1 MFSLFSGIYD
11 FTKKP
16 KREDKILVL
25 GLDGSGKSTLINSL
39 KKCATTQG
47 LEGYQGGEFEANKVS
62 PTLGLNLVKIELPSS
77 IVDLM
82 EIGGKESFRSMWSH
96 YYEDADKIL
105 FIVDASSSETLSGIC
120 TTKFLGTET
129 NSACCPLEATLSPTL
144 KLDTPLPT
152 AITSPTLQ

>member
-16 KREDKILVL
+16 KREKKILVL

-39 KKCATTQG
+39 KICATTLG
-47 LEGYQGGEFEANKVS
+47 HEGNVGGELEANTVS
-62 PTLGLNLVKIELPSS
+62 PTLGLNLVKIELPSLN
-77 IVDLM
+77 IELM

-105 FIVDASSSETLSGIC
+105 FIVDASSSDRFED
-120 TTKFLGTET
+120 
-129 NSACCPLEATLSPTL
+129 AR
-144 KLDTPLPT
+144 T
-152 AITSPTLQ
+152 AFVKVIGK

>member
-105 FIVDASSSETLSGIC
+105 FIVDASSSETSEDARNAFAKIVG
-120 TTKFLGTET
+120 KWDSFLIVMLTEYDI
-129 NSACCPLEATLSPTL
+129 SC
-144 KLDTPLPT
+144 
-152 AITSPTLQ
+152 

>member
-105 FIVDASSSETLSGIC
+105 FIVDASSSETFEDARNAFAKIVGKWDS
-120 TTKFLGTET
+120 FLIVMLTEYDI
-129 NSACCPLEATLSPTL
+129 SC
-144 KLDTPLPT
+144 
-152 AITSPTLQ
+152 